1 MKYYVIAAALFLSTG
16 AAAHELTPAYPE
28 FQPSHVDKVSVT
40 KMKLWNRREDVS
52 YYELNVYDE
61 KWNPIPFAAAD
72 RLMQVGYLQTKT
84 FEVYVRDSDIDKIE
98 FICTTSKQLK
108 EDVKSTGITSR
119 ICSRVK

>member
-1 MKYYVIAAALFLSTG
+1 MRYCLIAAALFFSSG

-28 FQPSHVDKVSVT
+28 FKQSHVDKVSVT
-40 KMKLWNRREDVS
+40 TMKLWNRREDVG

-61 KWNPIPFAAAD
+61 NWNRIPFATSD

-84 FEVYVRDSDIDKIE
+84 FEVYVRDSDIEKIE

-108 EDVKSTGITSR
+108 DDVKSTGITSK